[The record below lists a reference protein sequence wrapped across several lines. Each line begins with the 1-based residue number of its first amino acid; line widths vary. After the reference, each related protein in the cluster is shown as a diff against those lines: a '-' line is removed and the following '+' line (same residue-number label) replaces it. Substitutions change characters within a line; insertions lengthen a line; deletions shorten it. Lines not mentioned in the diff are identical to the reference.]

1 MQEVS
6 ETDKKLTEYDVCQ
19 RCLRT
24 CYRKDI
30 RYSTYHGYICK
41 HCRVDSDSRKM
52 KPGAVRSMEHGA
64 IKICVTVKRAR

>member
-1 MQEVS
+1 MSDFMCEKVS
-6 ETDKKLTEYDVCQ
+6 ETDKKLTKDDVCQ

-41 HCRVDSDSRKM
+41 HCRIELGFEKDETWSTPFDGTWSY
-52 KPGAVRSMEHGA
+52 
-64 IKICVTVKRAR
+64 

>member
-1 MQEVS
+1 MTEEVS
-6 ETDKKLTEYDVCQ
+6 ETDKKLTEYNVCQ

-41 HCRVDSDSRKM
+41 QCRIELGFEKDKTWSSPLDGTWSY
-52 KPGAVRSMEHGA
+52 
-64 IKICVTVKRAR
+64 